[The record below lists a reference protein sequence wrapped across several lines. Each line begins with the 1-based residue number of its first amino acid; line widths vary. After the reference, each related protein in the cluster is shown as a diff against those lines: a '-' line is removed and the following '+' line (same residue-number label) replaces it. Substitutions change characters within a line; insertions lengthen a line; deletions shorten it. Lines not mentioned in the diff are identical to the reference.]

1 MEFPGAGVGSNSDF
15 RSCPWTRC
23 GLNTNPE
30 PARDVHYLPN
40 LMTST
45 QFSLLGFCEA
55 HRDPP
60 QRPTCSFEERLST
73 LVNVLLEVP
82 DARGGGARR
91 AGRLCPSPTPIGAL
105 SQGSSL
111 LAKLTFGAFVQ
122 QSQIIQS
129 RL

>member
-30 PARDVHYLPN
+30 PARVVHYIPN

-55 HRDPP
+55 HM
-60 QRPTCSFEERLST
+60 
-73 LVNVLLEVP
+73 LE
-82 DARGGGARR
+82 ARQ
-91 AGRLCPSPTPIGAL
+91 SAL
-105 SQGSSL
+105 HADLRSVYL
-111 LAKLTFGAFVQ
+111 PL
-122 QSQIIQS
+122 
-129 RL
+129 